1 MNVYNDDHAVFQVK
15 FALLHAYNYINCR
28 KQFLEENKE
37 TDHIVVKCYE
47 GSLKK

>member
-15 FALLHAYNYINCR
+15 FALLHAYFINCR